1 MPKYVVK
8 KFAEF
13 MCEVIVEAE
22 TEDDAYD
29 AAKELSSDA
38 WSDWSE
44 TSEWSIDYD
53 FIEEISKEQ

>member
-1 MPKYVVK
+1 MPKYVVME
-8 KFAEF
+8 FAES

-22 TEDDAYD
+22 NEDDAYD
-29 AAKELSSDA
+29 AAKELPPDA

-53 FIEEISKEQ
+53 LIQETSKE